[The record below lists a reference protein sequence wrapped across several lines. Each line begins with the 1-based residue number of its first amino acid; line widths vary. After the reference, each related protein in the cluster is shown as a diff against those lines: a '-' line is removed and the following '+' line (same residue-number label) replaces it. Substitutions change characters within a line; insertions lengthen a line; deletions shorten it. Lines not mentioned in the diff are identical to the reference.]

1 MRKQGC
7 GELMIICVAVGAGL
21 MSYILNMI
29 CQYDLKTEKTIS
41 RVKYLFQA
49 EKRRGFFFLMCIL
62 CCLGLTWL
70 FSQYHYGPFK
80 AVKYLLLLAG
90 LYPIAWEDAREKK
103 IPNRWLLY
111 LLAGRGFLFLAEA
124 VYFPALL
131 TENVK
136 FILSGGLVSGAVFL
150 TAYVISRRAVGMGDV
165 KLVAVIGTYLG
176 FRVNYFVMLAALVLS
191 AVYGGGMVLRK
202 KKGMKDEIAFGPF
215 VAVGTLM
222 VLLIGA

>member
-1 MRKQGC
+1 M
-7 GELMIICVAVGAGL
+7 
-21 MSYILNMI
+21 
-29 CQYDLKTEKTIS
+29 
-41 RVKYLFQA
+41 
-49 EKRRGFFFLMCIL
+49 
-62 CCLGLTWL
+62 
-70 FSQYHYGPFK
+70 
-80 AVKYLLLLAG
+80 
-90 LYPIAWEDAREKK
+90 
-103 IPNRWLLY
+103 
-111 LLAGRGFLFLAEA
+111 
-124 VYFPALL
+124 
-131 TENVK
+131 
-136 FILSGGLVSGAVFL
+136 SGAVFL